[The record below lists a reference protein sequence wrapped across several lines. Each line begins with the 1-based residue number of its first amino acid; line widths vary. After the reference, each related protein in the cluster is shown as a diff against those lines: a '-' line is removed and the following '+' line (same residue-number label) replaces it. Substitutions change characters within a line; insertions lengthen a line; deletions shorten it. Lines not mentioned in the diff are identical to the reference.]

1 MKRVVALICI
11 CLISSISCT
20 AQDLRN
26 VEQPITETYQLKG
39 TIEYDDNPVE
49 VIYLDENVER
59 PQVNIP
65 KRSLTLPVGVINIT
79 SNNDTTRSAL
89 AKAMVN
95 RGRLQDILPLSGS
108 ISEQLG
114 GFSYGQRWAQEMSS
128 LAQMESTTEFFI
140 KYDTPKYFSLTTAV
154 RQATNADVGTQYNT
168 FRLAPEWHITDKLT
182 LRDTFA
188 NYMQQARY
196 KNEIAII
203 YTPSLKK
210 YADALKFQ
218 LGFAE
223 TYYQGGRQRQSVEFS
238 TGFKL

>member
-1 MKRVVALICI
+1 MKRAVAILFLYI
-11 CLISSISCT
+11 ISCAFSN
-20 AQDLRN
+20 AQDLRT
-26 VEQPITETYQLKG
+26 VEQPIKETYKLQG
-39 TIEYDDNPVE
+39 TIEYDDNPVD
-49 VIYLDENVER
+49 VIYLDENIDR

-65 KRSLTLPVGVINIT
+65 KRSLTLPVGVLNIT
-79 SNNDTTRSAL
+79 SNTGSTRSAL
-89 AKAMVN
+89 ARAAVN
-95 RGRLQDILPLSGS
+95 RGRLNDILPLSGS
-108 ISEQLG
+108 ISEQMG
-114 GFSYGQRWAQEMSS
+114 GFSYGQNWGQEMSP
-128 LAQMESTTEFFI
+128 LAQMESTTEFFVR
-140 KYDTPKYFSLTTAV
+140 YDTPKYFSMTTAV

-168 FRLAPEWHITDKLT
+168 FRLVPEWHITDRLT

-188 NYMQQARY
+188 NYMQQTRY

-223 TYYQGGRQRQSVEFS
+223 TYYQGGRQRRSVEFS